1 VDSKHWNKIQG
12 WFEAALERQSA
23 ERNVFL
29 QEACAGDLDLYQEV
43 AALLEADEHPHSLL
57 NGFAVGAINL
67 EALALE
73 GKLIGAYRIVREIGA
88 SGMGNVYLA
97 ERADGQFEQKV
108 ALKLIKLGLGSEET
122 LKRFQSERQILARL
136 QHPNIARLLDGGL
149 TADGRPFFTMEFV
162 EGKPIDQYCDQRR
175 LAVDERLELFRTV
188 CAAVQYAHRNL
199 VVHRDLKPSN
209 ILITEDGAVKLLDFG
224 IAKLLGTGEEAP
236 SLATLTQMGQRVMT
250 PEYASPEQVR
260 GEPITTASD
269 VYSLGVIL
277 YELLS
282 GHRPYQL
289 ATRTPAEIEKLIG
302 TTEPK
307 KPSTAVNVSD
317 KAETAATAA
326 ISLARR
332 TQPKKL
338 RRQLA
343 GDLDNICLMALRKE
357 PERRYHSV
365 EQLLQDLTRHLQG
378 LPVAARSSTVSY
390 RTQKFVQRHK
400 LGVTMTTAL
409 VFLISGL
416 IGFYTWRLA
425 QERNRAQLEAR
436 KAAQVAEFLS
446 DLFKIS
452 DPTEARGRTI
462 TARELLDRGAARI
475 EKELTTQPRVQ
486 ATMMQVIG
494 TVYESLAQYAAA
506 GALLEKALARQRRLY
521 GEPHPEIA
529 GTLRMLG
536 EVKLA
541 QGKLDT
547 AETLQ
552 RQALAMRRKIFGHEH
567 EEVAQSLSSLG
578 KLLYEKGDLG
588 GVETATHEAL
598 TIRRKLF
605 GEEHAGVALCLNDLG
620 WVRYEK
626 SDHGAAD
633 SLHRQALAIRRKLFG
648 EEHPEVAESENNLG
662 ATLYAKGNFAAADSL
677 FRRAL
682 EKRRKLLCEEHPLT
696 TFSLINLAVAL
707 EEKRE
712 YDEAENAYRQVL
724 AIHRKM
730 FGNGHPTAAD
740 DLNHLGRVLAAKGDF
755 AAAEP
760 LLRQAVALQRQLAG
774 ENHWLMAYRLN
785 SLAGL
790 LYEKGDLK
798 SAAPTYQKA
807 IAIYRQA
814 FSEPTQYL
822 ATSLIGLGAVL
833 TDLHKPREAEPL
845 LREGLTIYRASMEE
859 GHWQIARV
867 ESVLGNC
874 LVALQRYDEAE
885 PLLLASYQT
894 LKSKRGEEDRI
905 FQQTQKRLVKLYEAW
920 GKPEK
925 ASSFRAASP

>member
-1 VDSKHWNKIQG
+1 MDSNRWSKVQAL
-12 WFEAALERQSA
+12 FEAALERQPT
-23 ERNVFL
+23 EREAFL
-29 QEACAGDLDLYQEV
+29 REASAGDSALCEEV
-43 AALLEADEHPHSLL
+43 KALLEADARPHSLL
-57 NGFAVGAINL
+57 DGFAVDAINL
-67 EALALE
+67 PEALSLE
-73 GKLIGAYRIVREIGA
+73 GRFIGAYRIVRQIGA
-88 SGMGNVYLA
+88 GGMGNVYLA

-108 ALKLIKLGLGSEET
+108 ALKLIKLGLSSEEI

-136 QHPNIARLLDGGL
+136 QHPNIAELFDGGL
-149 TADGRPFFTMEFV
+149 AEDGLPFFTMEYV
-162 EGKPIDQYCDQRR
+162 EGLPIDQYCDQHKRTI
-175 LAVDERLELFRTV
+175 DERLHLFQIV

-209 ILITEDGAVKLLDFG
+209 ILVTEDGTVKLLDFG
-224 IAKLLGTGEEAP
+224 IAKLLSANDEAP
-236 SLATLTQMGQRVMT
+236 TTLTQMGHRVMT

-260 GEPITTASD
+260 GEPVTTATD

-282 GHRPYQL
+282 GRRPYQL
-289 ATRTPAEIEKLIG
+289 AARSAKEVEKVIG
-302 TTEPK
+302 TADPK
-307 KPSTAVNVSD
+307 KPSTVASHTE
-317 KAETAATAA
+317 AGIATTPKI
-326 ISLARR
+326 ISLARS
-332 TQPKKL
+332 TQPERL
-338 RRQLA
+338 RRKLS
-343 GDLDNICLMALRKE
+343 GDLDNVCLMALRKE
-357 PERRYHSV
+357 PDRRYHSV
-365 EQLLQDLTRHLQG
+365 EQLLQDVTRHLQG
-378 LPVAARSSTVSY
+378 LPVAARPSTLGY
-390 RTQKFVQRHK
+390 RGQKFVQRHK
-400 LGVTMTTAL
+400 IGVAMTAVVILL
-409 VFLISGL
+409 VSGL

-425 QERNRAQLEAR
+425 HERNRAQLEAR

-462 TARELLDRGAARI
+462 TARALLDHGAARI
-475 EKELTTQPRVQ
+475 EKELAKQPEVQ
-486 ATMMQVIG
+486 ATMMKVIG

-506 GALLEKALARQRRLY
+506 DTLLEKALARQRRLY
-521 GEPHPEIA
+521 GESHPEIA

-541 QGKLDT
+541 LGKLDT

-578 KLLYEKGDLG
+578 KLLYEKGDLD

-598 TIRRKLF
+598 AIRRKLF

-626 SDHGAAD
+626 SDHVAAD

-648 EEHPEVAESENNLG
+648 EEHPDVAESENNLG

-682 EKRRKLLCEEHPLT
+682 EKRRKLLGEEHPLT
-696 TFSLINLAVAL
+696 TFSLINLAVVL

-712 YDEAENAYRQVL
+712 YDEAESAYRQVL

-730 FGNGHPTAAD
+730 FGEEHLTSAD
-740 DLNHLGRVLAAKGDF
+740 DLNHLGRVLTAKGDF

-760 LLRQAVALQRQLAG
+760 LLRQAVALQRQLTG
-774 ENHWLMAYRLN
+774 EDHWLMAYRMN

-798 SAAPTYQKA
+798 SAEPTYQKA
-807 IAIYRQA
+807 IAIYRKA

-833 TDLHKPREAEPL
+833 TDLHRPREAEPL
-845 LREGLTIYRASMEE
+845 LREGLKIYRASMEE

-885 PLLLASYQT
+885 PLLLASFQT
-894 LKSKRGEEDRI
+894 LKTRRGEKDKI
-905 FQQTQKRLVKLYEAW
+905 TQQTQKRLVKLYEAW
-920 GKPEK
+920 GKLER
-925 ASSFRAASP
+925 ASSYRLSPQ